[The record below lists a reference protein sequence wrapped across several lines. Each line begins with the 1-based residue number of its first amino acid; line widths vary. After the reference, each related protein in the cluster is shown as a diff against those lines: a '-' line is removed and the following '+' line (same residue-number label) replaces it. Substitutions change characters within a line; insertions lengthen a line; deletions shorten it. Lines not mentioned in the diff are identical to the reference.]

1 MIGYKVFAMPIAV
14 LALVVKVFG
23 AITKQLAMLF
33 EVIAT
38 SVKVFALVGRVL

>member
-14 LALVVKVFG
+14 LALVVKIFG

-33 EVIAT
+33 EVIT
-38 SVKVFALVGRVL
+38 PCVEVFALVGRVL